1 MLIIA
6 VKNDNIQ
13 LVNILIDKCDI
24 YHKNKFNMTALDY
37 AINFGNTKI
46 IQKLQD

>member
-13 LVNILIDKCDI
+13 LINILIDKCDI
-24 YHKNKFNMTALDY
+24 YHKNNSNMTALDY
-37 AINFGNTKI
+37 AFNYGNS
-46 IQKLQD
+46 